1 MWDHPASIAFCDVET
16 TGLGKYDRIVSFGAI
31 GMISRNLM
39 KGPSGLEYIYLV
51 FDPGVGNRPGAER
64 IHGFSDSTLRL
75 QDSFTLHAA
84 NIRRFLTSHELLV
97 AHNAAFD
104 TRFIN
109 RELRLSG
116 LPALTG
122 PVYCTMKGYRA
133 LDLGGGASLSSVC
146 RHIRLARAGDLHDAI
161 EDAWLA
167 MQIYLWLHGYPLH
180 RRLRGS
186 LPRTPSNL
194 RRPAIGPD
202 RTGMQSWPS

>member
-1 MWDHPASIAFCDVET
+1 MENRIKECQLDLYA
-16 TGLGKYDRIVSFGAI
+16 DRGI
-31 GMISRNLM
+31 GMTSRPLK
-39 KGPSGLEYIYLV
+39 KGPSALEYIYLV
-51 FDPGVGNRPGAER
+51 FDPGTENRPGAEQ

-75 QDSFTLHAA
+75 QDPFTLHAA
-84 NIRRFLTSHELLV
+84 NVRRFLTSHELLV

-133 LDLGGGASLSSVC
+133 LDLGGSASLSSVC

>member
-1 MWDHPASIAFCDVET
+1 
-16 TGLGKYDRIVSFGAI
+16 
-31 GMISRNLM
+31 
-39 KGPSGLEYIYLV
+39 V

-133 LDLGGGASLSSVC
+133 LDLGGSASLSSVC